1 MLTLDNL
8 SPQPGSKKN
17 RKRIG
22 RGPGSGHGKTATRG
36 HKGYKARTGSGVK
49 IGFEGGQMPLQRRL
63 PKRGFNNIFKKQC
76 RAVNL
81 KDLESFAAGE
91 RIDRAALLAKGLI
104 SKKDDL
110 VKILATGEISK
121 ALTFAVDK
129 ISDTARQKI
138 QAAGGTIEE

>member
-1 MLTLDNL
+1 MLTLDGL

-36 HKGYKARTGSGVK
+36 HKGYKARTGSGIK

-76 RAVNL
+76 GVVNL
-81 KDLESFAAGE
+81 KDLVDFEAGE
-91 RIDRAALLAKGLI
+91 RIDRTSLLAKGLI
-104 SKKDDL
+104 SKRDELIK
-110 VKILATGEISK
+110 VLATGEIDK
-121 ALTFAVDK
+121 ALTFSVDK
-129 ISDTARQKI
+129 ISEAARQKI